1 MKTNDIREIKTESGR
16 RVRLAEDLAHVA
28 RISPRAPKFTIS
40 RWLRTQP
47 DSVLKTLGDTALAI
61 ASGKAEGV
69 RSEDLED
76 LHTVTLIGI
85 QAELREPGA
94 RLDPESYPRIAVQM
108 LACVA
113 AERCRRLGWI
123 VVSKPPGVA
132 VAQELH
138 LALTDKGQREFVAG
152 DDAALTPLM
161 TMLQRGLTSSVEA
174 T

>member
-28 RISPRAPKFTIS
+28 RLSPRVPKFTVS

-47 DSVLKTLGDTALAI
+47 DSVLKALGEAALAV
-61 ASGKAEGV
+61 ASGKPEGV

-76 LHTVTLIGI
+76 LHAVTLIGI
-85 QAELREPGA
+85 QAELREPGG

-113 AERCRRLGWI
+113 AERCRRLGW
-123 VVSKPPGVA
+123 VAVSKPPDVA

-138 LALTDKGQREFVAG
+138 LALTDKGLREFVAG
-152 DDAALTPLM
+152 EDATLTPLM
-161 TMLQRGLTSSVEA
+161 TMLQRGLTPSVA
-174 T
+174 GS